1 MSYIIA
7 IGAYLFLLMIYG
19 LVIAHKKVKTADD
32 MVTGGHR
39 IPFIIL
45 VGSLL
50 ATWCGGGG
58 ITGNAS
64 IIYNGGPWVGAI
76 TFAAPPIGIIRCIS
90 SRARSGKSNKVTV
103 PEIMGAVTA
112 KAPASFP
119 AVCVMLAYVGVLA
132 TQLKAAADILVLLC
146 SSSGVEISRGLA
158 LVICTTIIVVITVG
172 GGLYPWH
179 TPTRSVR

>member
-76 TFAAPPIGIIRCIS
+76 TFCRAPYRHY
-90 SRARSGKSNKVTV
+90 
-103 PEIMGAVTA
+103 
-112 KAPASFP
+112 P
-119 AVCVMLAYVGVLA
+119 AVFH
-132 TQLKAAADILVLLC
+132 
-146 SSSGVEISRGLA
+146 RGQGPQ
-158 LVICTTIIVVITVG
+158 VQ
-172 GGLYPWH
+172 
-179 TPTRSVR
+179 

>member
-64 IIYNGGPWVGAI
+64 IIYNGGPVGGRHHLCR
-76 TFAAPPIGIIRCIS
+76 APYRHY
-90 SRARSGKSNKVTV
+90 
-103 PEIMGAVTA
+103 
-112 KAPASFP
+112 P
-119 AVCVMLAYVGVLA
+119 AVFH
-132 TQLKAAADILVLLC
+132 
-146 SSSGVEISRGLA
+146 RGQGPQ
-158 LVICTTIIVVITVG
+158 VQ
-172 GGLYPWH
+172 
-179 TPTRSVR
+179 